1 MYCEVA
7 VQPTVDKASAKA
19 TPRSH
24 AHATLPLC
32 AREKIQ
38 LEFFTKLSIP
48 HPGPDR
54 ASLCRRCRISSGGTL
69 AAGRLGYT
77 HLLAMNARNAH
88 AVDRTDEVIGE
99 RYRLLN
105 LLDRGGQGAVYR
117 AQDLR
122 DGDEVA
128 VKVLNAPDVDGAEWR
143 ERMFREAHAL
153 TVLSGTAAVRVY
165 HQVWAAD
172 GALCL
177 IMELLRGSDFE
188 DYLKQRE
195 AVGAAPSVLD
205 LAPLLEPVV
214 ETLEAAHEVGIL
226 HRDIKPGNI
235 YVQHDG
241 SVRLLDFG
249 LAKFVRMRSLTAAGF
264 VAGSPNYIAPEGWKG
279 KTQILDQRIDVYGLA
294 AVIFRALTGKP
305 PFAAD
310 DVRDV
315 LLQATRGERPSLHA
329 LRPDLRPEV
338 DDWVKQALAIEPDDR
353 FTRVR
358 AMWQALKSIAS

>member
-1 MYCEVA
+1 
-7 VQPTVDKASAKA
+7 
-19 TPRSH
+19 
-24 AHATLPLC
+24 
-32 AREKIQ
+32 
-38 LEFFTKLSIP
+38 
-48 HPGPDR
+48 
-54 ASLCRRCRISSGGTL
+54 
-69 AAGRLGYT
+69 
-77 HLLAMNARNAH
+77 MNARNAH

-165 HQVWAAD
+165 HQVWAGD

-188 DYLKQRE
+188 DYLKERE
-195 AVGAAPSVLD
+195 AVGAVPSVLD
-205 LAPLLEPVV
+205 LSPLLEPIV
-214 ETLEAAHEVGIL
+214 ETLEAAHQVGIL

-279 KTQILDQRIDVYGLA
+279 KTQLLDQRIDVYGLA

-305 PFAAD
+305 PFQAD

>member
-1 MYCEVA
+1 MTA
-7 VQPTVDKASAKA
+7 
-19 TPRSH
+19 H
-24 AHATLPLC
+24 AHRA
-32 AREKIQ
+32 
-38 LEFFTKLSIP
+38 
-48 HPGPDR
+48 DR
-54 ASLCRRCRISSGGTL
+54 S
-69 AAGRLGYT
+69 
-77 HLLAMNARNAH
+77 
-88 AVDRTDEVIGE
+88 DEVIGE

-128 VKVLNAPDVDGAEWR
+128 VKILNAPDIDGAEWR

-165 HQVWAAD
+165 HQVWSHD

-177 IMELLRGSDFE
+177 IMELLRGADFE
-188 DYLKQRE
+188 DYLKARE
-195 AVGAAPSVLD
+195 ARGEKPSIQELT
-205 LAPLLEPVV
+205 PLIEPIV
-214 ETLEAAHEVGIL
+214 ETLEVAHGVGIL
-226 HRDIKPGNI
+226 HRDIKPANI
-235 YVQHDG
+235 YVQNDG

-249 LAKFVRMRSLTAAGF
+249 LAKFVRMRSLTANGF

-279 KTQILDQRIDVYGLA
+279 KTHLLDQRIDVYGLA
-294 AVIFRALTGKP
+294 AVIFRALTGAP
-305 PFAAD
+305 PFAAE

-329 LRPDLRPEV
+329 LRPDLRPDV
-338 DDWVKQALAIEPDDR
+338 DEWVKQALAIEPEHR

-358 AMWQALKSIAS
+358 AMWHALKSVAG

>member
-1 MYCEVA
+1 
-7 VQPTVDKASAKA
+7 
-19 TPRSH
+19 
-24 AHATLPLC
+24 
-32 AREKIQ
+32 
-38 LEFFTKLSIP
+38 
-48 HPGPDR
+48 
-54 ASLCRRCRISSGGTL
+54 
-69 AAGRLGYT
+69 
-77 HLLAMNARNAH
+77 MNASKTRFP
-88 AVDRTDEVIGE
+88 DRTDEVIGE

-117 AQDLR
+117 AQDMR

-128 VKVLNAPDVDGAEWR
+128 VKILAAPEMEGAEWR

-165 HQVWAAD
+165 HQVWSAD
-172 GALCL
+172 GSLCL
-177 IMELLRGSDFE
+177 IMELLHGSDFE
-188 DYLKQRE
+188 DFLKERE
-195 AVGAAPSVLD
+195 SRGLKPRIRD
-205 LAPLLEPVV
+205 LAPLLEPIVD
-214 ETLEAAHEVGIL
+214 TLEAAHDIGIL
-226 HRDIKPGNI
+226 HRDLKPANI

-249 LAKFVRMRSLTAAGF
+249 LAKFQRMRSLTANGF

-294 AVIFRALTGKP
+294 AVIFRALTGSP

-329 LRPDLRPEV
+329 LRPDMRPEV
-338 DDWVKQALAIEPDDR
+338 DDWVKQALAIEPAER

-358 AMWQALKSIAS
+358 AMWQALKSIAR